1 MFRYILKRL
10 LYAIPVFLG
19 ITFVIY
25 TLINLAPGGPLSVLA
40 ASGEM
45 SLSDL
50 EALKISMG
58 LDKPIVIRYFI
69 WLGDLLHGDFG
80 ISYRTSQEVSLM
92 ISQRIMPSLML
103 TGTGILAAML
113 VGVPLGIISA
123 YKPNSVWDHIST
135 FISFIGASVPN
146 FFLSLLLIYV
156 LAVKLKWFPTSGMQ
170 SSGMS
175 GNLLDLLHH
184 LALPAF
190 VCGIQP
196 IGNYIKQTRSSVLEV
211 LNEEYIKTARSKGLT
226 NVVIVLKHAFLNA
239 LIPIVTTIS
248 LSIPFLIGGAVV
260 TEQIFA
266 WPGIGSLM
274 ITAITSRDYPV
285 IMGVAV
291 LICGVVLVANLI
303 LDLIYAA
310 LDPRIKFK

>member
-156 LAVKLKWFPTSGMQ
+156 LAAKLKWFPTSGMQ

-226 NVVIVLKHAFLNA
+226 NVVIVLKHAFRNA

>member
-1 MFRYILKRL
+1 
-10 LYAIPVFLG
+10 
-19 ITFVIY
+19 
-25 TLINLAPGGPLSVLA
+25 
-40 ASGEM
+40 
-45 SLSDL
+45 
-50 EALKISMG
+50 
-58 LDKPIVIRYFI
+58 
-69 WLGDLLHGDFG
+69 
-80 ISYRTSQEVSLM
+80 
-92 ISQRIMPSLML
+92 
-103 TGTGILAAML
+103 
-113 VGVPLGIISA
+113 
-123 YKPNSVWDHIST
+123 
-135 FISFIGASVPN
+135 
-146 FFLSLLLIYV
+146 
-156 LAVKLKWFPTSGMQ
+156 
-170 SSGMS
+170 MS

-190 VCGIQP
+190 VCGIKP

-226 NVVIVLKHAFLNA
+226 NVVIVLKHAFRNA

-303 LDLIYAA
+303 LDLIYVA

>member
-211 LNEEYIKTARSKGLT
+211 LNEEYIKTASSKGLT
-226 NVVIVLKHAFLNA
+226 NVVIVLKHAFRNE

>member
-25 TLINLAPGGPLSVLA
+25 TLINLAPGGPLSVL
-40 ASGEM
+40 EM

-226 NVVIVLKHAFLNA
+226 NVVIVLKHAFRNA

>member
-211 LNEEYIKTARSKGLT
+211 LNEEYSKTARSKGLT
-226 NVVIVLKHAFLNA
+226 NVVIVLKHAFRNA

>member
-226 NVVIVLKHAFLNA
+226 NVVIVLKHAFRNA

-285 IMGVAV
+285 ILGVAV

>member
-1 MFRYILKRL
+1 MFKYILKRL

-19 ITFVIY
+19 ITFVVY
-25 TLINLAPGGPLSVLA
+25 VLINLAPGGPLAILA
-40 ASGEM
+40 SSGEM

-50 EALKISMG
+50 EAMKISLG
-58 LDKPIVIRYFI
+58 LDKPIVIRYFL
-69 WLGDLLHGDFG
+69 WLGDLFQGDLG
-80 ISYRTSQEVSLM
+80 ISYRTSQEVSMM

-103 TGTGILAAML
+103 TGVGIIGAILA
-113 VGVPLGIISA
+113 GVPLGIVSA
-123 YKPNSVWDHIST
+123 YKPNSIWDHIST
-135 FISFIGASVPN
+135 FVAFIGASVPN

-156 LAVKLKWFPTSGMQ
+156 LAVKMKLFPTSGMY
-170 SSGMS
+170 SSG
-175 GNLLDLLHH
+175 GARDIADLLRHM
-184 LALPAF
+184 ALPAF

-196 IGNYIKQTRSSVLEV
+196 IGNYIKQTKSSVLEV

-226 NVVIVLKHAFLNA
+226 NVVIVLKHAFRNA

-291 LICGVVLVANLI
+291 LICVTVLVANLI

>member
-226 NVVIVLKHAFLNA
+226 NVVIVLKHAFRNA

-266 WPGIGSLM
+266 WPGIGGLM

>member
-226 NVVIVLKHAFLNA
+226 NVVIVLKHAFRNA

-291 LICGVVLVANLI
+291 LICGVVLVAHLI

>member
-211 LNEEYIKTARSKGLT
+211 LNEEYTKTARSKGLT
-226 NVVIVLKHAFLNA
+226 NVVIVLKHAFRNA

>member
-1 MFRYILKRL
+1 MIRYIVKRL

-25 TLINLAPGGPLSVLA
+25 VLINLAPGGPLSVLA
-40 ASGEM
+40 ASGE
-45 SLSDL
+45 LSWSDM
-50 EALKISMG
+50 EALKVSLG
-58 LDKPIVIRYFI
+58 LDKPLVARYLI
-69 WLGDLLHGDFG
+69 WLGGICHGDLG
-80 ISYRTSQEVSLM
+80 ISYRTSQEVGLM
-92 ISQRIMPSLML
+92 IGQRILPSLML
-103 TGTGILAAML
+103 TGTGIVGAVLI
-113 VGVPLGIISA
+113 GVPLGIISA
-123 YKPNSVWDHIST
+123 YKPNSVWDHVST

-146 FFLSLLLIYV
+146 FFLSLLLIYI
-156 LAVKLKWFPTSGMQ
+156 LAVKMKLFPTSGMY
-170 SSGMS
+170 SSGA
-175 GNLLDLLHH
+175 GNDLGDLLHH
-184 LALPAF
+184 LVLPAF

-196 IGNYIKQTRSSVLEV
+196 IGNYIKQTKSSVLEV

-226 NVVIVLKHAFLNA
+226 NPVIVLKHAFRNA
-239 LIPIVTTIS
+239 MIPVVTTIS
-248 LSIPFLIGGAVV
+248 LTIPFLIGGAVV

-291 LICGVVLVANLI
+291 LICGVVLVMNLI

-310 LDPRIKFK
+310 LDPRIKFQ

>member
-226 NVVIVLKHAFLNA
+226 NVVIVLKHAFRNA

-291 LICGVVLVANLI
+291 LICGGVLVANLI

-310 LDPRIKFK
+310 LLPRIKFK

>member
-226 NVVIVLKHAFLNA
+226 NVVIVLKHAFRNA

-274 ITAITSRDYPV
+274 ITAITSRDY
-285 IMGVAV
+285 
-291 LICGVVLVANLI
+291 
-303 LDLIYAA
+303 
-310 LDPRIKFK
+310 R

>member
-19 ITFVIY
+19 IIFVIY

-226 NVVIVLKHAFLNA
+226 NVVIVLKHAFRNA